1 DNPIRRKFIQQPDK
15 LAERLHL
22 EPGMKVIEIGPGKG
36 NYTKAIAKQILP
48 GGVVYAGDIQKWVI
62 NELEDR
68 IKEENI
74 QNIIPKID
82 DAYNLSFGDK
92 TIDRFFL
99 NTCLPEIPDPIKALE
114 EFHRVLKDDGIISL
128 CEFFFDPDYP
138 LKRTEKKWAQE
149 AGLKLIYQYGN
160 WFTYQLNFGKHI
172 NNKMKE
178 IEN

>member
-1 DNPIRRKFIQQPDK
+1 MIAKIVRKLHPFPIPAFLTRLIDNPIRRKFIQQPDK

-48 GGVVYAGDIQKWVI
+48 GGVVYAVDIQEWVI

-114 EFHRVLKDDGIISL
+114 EFHRVLRMMELSHYANFFLIPII
-128 CEFFFDPDYP
+128 P
-138 LKRTEKKWAQE
+138 LKELKQN
-149 AGLKLIYQYGN
+149 GLKKQV
-160 WFTYQLNFGKHI
+160 
-172 NNKMKE
+172 
-178 IEN
+178 